1 MAEALASISAQMTL
15 RATLSQSID
24 GGNQSAQCT
33 QGFAKSW
40 SLTTGT
46 AVDKADRVWCDE
58 SRALSSG
65 SSENLD
71 LYDLASFDIGAG
83 AGKTALGQSLALVE
97 IVGICWVNLSTSSGS
112 LVVGGEGSGATWNSL
127 FAGSDTATLTFPP
140 GGGALFVCP
149 YDPAW
154 LVADSTNH
162 LLKFAASGGAVTY
175 SVAFLGR
182 SA

>member
-1 MAEALASISAQMTL
+1 MPEYLSSIAAQMTL
-15 RATLSQSID
+15 RATLAQNID
-24 GGNQSAQCT
+24 SSAQVAQCT

-46 AVDKADRVWCDE
+46 AVDKADRAWCDE

-71 LYDLASFDIGAG
+71 MFDLASFDIGAG
-83 AGKTALGQSLALVE
+83 AGRTALGQTLSLVE
-97 IVGICWVNLSTSSGS
+97 IVAVAITNLSTSAGS
-112 LVVGGEGSGATWNSL
+112 LVVGGEGSAATWNSL
-127 FAGSDTATLTFPP
+127 FNGSDTATLIFPP

-149 YDPAW
+149 NDPAW
-154 LVADSTNH
+154 AVADTSNH